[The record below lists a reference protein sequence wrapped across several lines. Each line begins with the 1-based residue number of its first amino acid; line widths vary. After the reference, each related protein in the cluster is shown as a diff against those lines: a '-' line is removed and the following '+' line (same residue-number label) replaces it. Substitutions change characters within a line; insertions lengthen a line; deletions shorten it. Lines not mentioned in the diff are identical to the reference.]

1 MRYGRQGHTEE
12 VNCIAISLSG
22 KLAVSGSGKED
33 NGDDH
38 TVRVWDLES
47 GDCLAV
53 CEVRPLPPYSAA
65 QD

>member
-22 KLAVSGSGKED
+22 KLAVSGSED
-33 NGDDH
+33 N